1 MWHNG
6 IFLIGATVGHAN
18 GVVAKYQDRLNGS
31 GRVGTLAHKIM
42 TCLQIALVGV
52 ERDLTPE
59 QIFHIVIIESA
70 TEAVHGGS
78 HPLLHEYLLITIP
91 VVLLLV

>member
-1 MWHNG
+1 
-6 IFLIGATVGHAN
+6 
-18 GVVAKYQDRLNGS
+18 
-31 GRVGTLAHKIM
+31 M